1 MFGLQIYE
9 DLVDGV
15 IERVSD
21 ESELNLPDL
30 RTHIRKKFNHAQAA
44 QGKDLSLVVIC
55 WAITCC
61 FVQSCNVLA
70 VSCCLKATLLTFM
83 MCFIVQVSFSAM
95 TAQE

>member
-1 MFGLQIYE
+1 
-9 DLVDGV
+9 
-15 IERVSD
+15 
-21 ESELNLPDL
+21 
-30 RTHIRKKFNHAQAA
+30 
-44 QGKDLSLVVIC
+44 VIC